1 MTSGS
6 NYFMHPLQSNIQC
19 RLKWSHSTVFLTTNT
34 TASCHRVNQDVIPE
48 NFDFHN
54 TKAKVVAR
62 EQMLKDE
69 WPGKGCEHC
78 SVIEDAGGTS
88 DRMLHSKWPHG
99 PESAK
104 ELRDNPAQTSNL
116 TPTELEIFFSSNCQ
130 MSCTYCGQYFS
141 TTWEAENKKFG
152 HIDEYLYG
160 FATDNDPR
168 NFKTDYTGNVKK
180 LKEKLFVWLDEN
192 IQHLRELYILGG
204 EPFTQPET
212 FELFDFLSTKK
223 CPELTLSINSNLS
236 LDPKR
241 IERIIDKLQT
251 LRDNGNLG
259 QYKLIASLD
268 CWGKEAEYVRSG
280 LNLEWFENNLNYFI
294 NNTDMNPSIN
304 MCWMPLTTFTMG
316 DLIDKMNAWNEQL
329 FEKNRTMRDSS
340 FRMLNV
346 SMMQAAGRPCIHP
359 SIFGPQI
366 LDWGYTDAINNLETF
381 GEQTL
386 ISTKEYWEGI
396 AKSISAS
403 TPNKELQK
411 QLHNFLSELDRRRGT
426 NYPALFPV
434 VYDAIHSDS

>member
-1 MTSGS
+1 
-6 NYFMHPLQSNIQC
+6 MHPLQSNLQC

-34 TASCHRVNQDVIPE
+34 TASCHRVKQDVIPE

-54 TKAKVVAR
+54 TEEKVIAR
-62 EQMLKDE
+62 EKMLKDV

-78 SVIEDAGGTS
+78 SVIENAGGIS
-88 DRMLHSKWPHG
+88 DRMMHSTWPHA

-152 HIDEYLYG
+152 HIDEHLYG
-160 FATDNDPR
+160 FATDLAPENL
-168 NFKTDYTGNVKK
+168 KSDYTGNVSK
-180 LKEKLFVWLDEN
+180 LKGKLFAWLDEN
-192 IQHLRELYILGG
+192 VQHLRELYILGG

-212 FELFDFLSTKK
+212 FELLDFLSTKK

-236 LDPKR
+236 LEPKR
-241 IERIIDKLQT
+241 IKKIIDQLQT
-251 LRDNGNLG
+251 LHDNGNLG
-259 QYKLIASLD
+259 AYKLIASLD

-280 LNLEWFENNLNYFI
+280 LNLEWWESNFTYFM

-304 MCWMPLTTFTMG
+304 MCWMPLTTFTME
-316 DLIDKMNAWNEQL
+316 DLIDKVNIWQEQL
-329 FEKNRTMRDSS
+329 HKENQIKENRKNGIY
-340 FRMLNV
+340 RMINI

-359 SIFGPQI
+359 AIFGPQI
-366 LDWGYTDAINNLETF
+366 LDWGYTEAVNKLETF

-386 ISTKEYWEGI
+386 INTKKYWEGI
-396 AKSISAS
+396 AKSIKSS
-403 TPNKELQK
+403 TPDKKLQK
-411 QLHNFLSELDRRRGT
+411 QLHNYLSELDKRRGT
-426 NYPALFPV
+426 SYPELFPV